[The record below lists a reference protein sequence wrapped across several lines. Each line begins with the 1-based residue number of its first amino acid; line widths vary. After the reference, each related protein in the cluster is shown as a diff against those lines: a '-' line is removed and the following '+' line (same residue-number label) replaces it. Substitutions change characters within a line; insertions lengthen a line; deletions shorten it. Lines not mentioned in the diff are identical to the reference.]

1 MMISSGSSPKRT
13 MNADT
18 MTPVKV
24 KDVLSCRERLG
35 ITQLSVPP
43 GVSGSVIRVCIRPR
57 EKEGILTP
65 LPRTILIFPP
75 TASDG
80 RVSIADIR
88 CLSPLSR
95 RNISC
100 AAFSEANELPDDLGK
115 CSEAQRIPVF
125 TSCYDASLLKSRLI
139 GLIREKGG
147 RQIMFHGVLIRLLG
161 LGILITG
168 DSGIGKT
175 ACSLELVNRGSNWIA
190 DDAVI
195 LERRGEVLYGRG
207 HHRTRTLIAVRGRGI
222 LDVHDLLEAEAIRE
236 ETRVNVIIR
245 FVRESDKEG
254 TARVDEEE
262 SSILEIM
269 GIPVPCRRLEAG
281 DGPRQMSEQ
290 VMKAV
295 DELLLSAKHRWVIN
309 SCEKRRAN
317 PAGGNR

>member
-190 DDAVI
+190 DDAVL
-195 LERRGEVLYGRG
+195 LERRGDVLYGRG

-222 LDVHDLLEAEAIRE
+222 LYVHDLVRAEAIRE